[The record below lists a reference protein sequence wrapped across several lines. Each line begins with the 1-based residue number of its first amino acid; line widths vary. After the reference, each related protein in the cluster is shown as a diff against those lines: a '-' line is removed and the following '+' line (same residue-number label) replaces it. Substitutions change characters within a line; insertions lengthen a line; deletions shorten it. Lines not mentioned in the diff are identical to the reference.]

1 MLGNLQVRFGG
12 GRMEKGCNRLS
23 SDLETGISH
32 SLASR
37 LPDCRRPAG
46 ISLPATSRR
55 QIGKARFL
63 GRLPRAG
70 RLTAYLPHSPHRPD
84 NRSA

>member
-37 LPDCRRPAG
+37 LPDCNKSGHINTHNRPY
-46 ISLPATSRR
+46 PVPMPVR
-55 QIGKARFL
+55 QAIAAIEGHAF
-63 GRLPRAG
+63 
-70 RLTAYLPHSPHRPD
+70 
-84 NRSA
+84 

>member
-37 LPDCRRPAG
+37 LPDCRSWLTRPVGLAMDFRYHVTPT
-46 ISLPATSRR
+46 PACRTSM
-55 QIGKARFL
+55 GMA
-63 GRLPRAG
+63 
-70 RLTAYLPHSPHRPD
+70 
-84 NRSA
+84 

>member
-37 LPDCRRPAG
+37 LPDCN
-46 ISLPATSRR
+46 L
-55 QIGKARFL
+55 L
-63 GRLPRAG
+63 GS
-70 RLTAYLPHSPHRPD
+70 TQS
-84 NRSA
+84 

>member
-37 LPDCRRPAG
+37 PPSMSQAIVTRVFLATDRP
-46 ISLPATSRR
+46 SQT
-55 QIGKARFL
+55 K
-63 GRLPRAG
+63 
-70 RLTAYLPHSPHRPD
+70 TAFVVRYG
-84 NRSA
+84 

>member
-1 MLGNLQVRFGG
+1 MPGNLQVRFGG

-37 LPDCRRPAG
+37 LPYHMAKQVRWSMVTNA
-46 ISLPATSRR
+46 
-55 QIGKARFL
+55 
-63 GRLPRAG
+63 
-70 RLTAYLPHSPHRPD
+70 
-84 NRSA
+84 